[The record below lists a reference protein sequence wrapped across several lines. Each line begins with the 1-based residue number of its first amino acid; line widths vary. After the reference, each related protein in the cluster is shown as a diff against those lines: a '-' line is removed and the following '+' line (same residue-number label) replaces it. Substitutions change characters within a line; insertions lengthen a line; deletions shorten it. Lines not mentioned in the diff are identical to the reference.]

1 MDSGEWPCG
10 CGMWCLGDEGDEGD
24 EWPKSS
30 GWVGH

>member
-10 CGMWCLGDEGDEGD
+10 CGMWCLGDEGDE
-24 EWPKSS
+24 WPKSS